1 MEINRLVEANDA
13 FRRFEKELSN
23 FSVPDNRANKL
34 MSLLLSSLESFELI
48 STRYA
53 VVRNKIQEIHKE
65 EFAQRTVEPE
75 RKSWPAHPDE
85 RYCYAAVRVDV
96 ESLFMFGTIIIRRT
110 LPLIELFLPDRPSG
124 KKFDDLGN
132 FYGWVT
138 TEQKLSVMATELK
151 NNLGSHFR
159 WLYAVLRFYR
169 NKFVEHLNEPQQ
181 QGMNFDL
188 GGKKFALHS
197 YKWDFNSD
205 DEKAI
210 SDFKNKLEERS
221 VKMPNNR
228 GLRHYV
234 QLLFDNLDQV
244 PEDFLQDALRLIDNI
259 GIDSPA
265 PATLINH
272 IELYL
277 RDLFN
282 FMSDQIQAS
291 NLAQYHRED
300 NRI

>member
-1 MEINRLVEANDA
+1 MEIDRLVEANKV

-65 EFAQRTVEPE
+65 EFAQRKAEPE
-75 RKSWPAHPDE
+75 RKSWPAHLDE

-96 ESLFMFGTIIIRRT
+96 ESLFMFGIIIFRRT
-110 LPLIELFLPDRPSG
+110 LPLVELFLPDKPSG

-132 FYGWVT
+132 FYGWIT
-138 TEQKLSVMATELK
+138 TETELSSMAIELK
-151 NNLGSHFR
+151 NKLGHHFR

-169 NKFVEHLNEPQQ
+169 NKFVEHLSEPQQ

-197 YKWDFNSD
+197 YKWSFNAD

-210 SDFKNKLEERS
+210 LDFKDKLEKRG
-221 VKMPNNR
+221 VKMSNDHGPRN
-228 GLRHYV
+228 YV
-234 QLLFDNLDQV
+234 QILFDNLNQV

-265 PATLINH
+265 PATLINN
-272 IELYL
+272 IEIYL
-277 RDLFN
+277 RDLFD
-282 FMSDQIQAS
+282 FMSDRIQDS
-291 NLAQYHRED
+291 NLAQYKK
-300 NRI
+300 

>member
-1 MEINRLVEANDA
+1 MEISRLAEANNV
-13 FRRFEKELSN
+13 FRKFEKELSG

-48 STRYA
+48 STRYTN
-53 VVRNKIQEIHKE
+53 VRNKIQEIHKDDW
-65 EFAQRTVEPE
+65 AQRTADPE

-96 ESLFMFGTIIIRRT
+96 ESLFMFGTIIVRRT
-110 LPLIELFLPDRPSG
+110 LPLIELFFPDKPSG
-124 KKFDDLGN
+124 KKFDDIGN
-132 FYGWVT
+132 FYGWIT
-138 TEQKLSVMATELK
+138 TDPGLSSMATELRNK
-151 NNLGSHFR
+151 LGPHFR

-197 YKWDFNSD
+197 YKWGFNAD
-205 DEKAI
+205 DERAVL
-210 SDFKNKLEERS
+210 DFKDKLEKRGI
-221 VKMPNNR
+221 KMPNDHSPRN
-228 GLRHYV
+228 YV
-234 QLLFDNLDQV
+234 QALFDNLEQV
-244 PEDFLQDALRLIDNI
+244 PEDYLQDALRLIDNI

-265 PATLINH
+265 PTTLINH
-272 IELYL
+272 VDLYL

-282 FMSDQIQAS
+282 FMSDHIQAS
-291 NLAQYHRED
+291 DLAQYRKKA
-300 NRI
+300 NNM

>member
-1 MEINRLVEANDA
+1 MEINRLTEANNA

-65 EFAQRTVEPE
+65 EFAQRRAEPE

-96 ESLFMFGTIIIRRT
+96 ESLFMFGTIIVRRT
-110 LPLIELFLPDRPSG
+110 LPLIELFLPDRPLG
-124 KKFDDLGN
+124 KKFDDLSN

-138 TEQKLSVMATELK
+138 TEPKLSVTATELK
-151 NNLGSHFR
+151 NSLGSHFK

-197 YKWDFNSD
+197 YKWGFNAD
-205 DEKAI
+205 DERVI
-210 SDFKNKLEERS
+210 SDFKGRLEKKG
-221 VKMPNNR
+221 VKMPTEH
-228 GLRHYV
+228 GSRHYV
-234 QLLFDNLDQV
+234 QLVFDNLDQV
-244 PEDFLQDALRLIDNI
+244 PEDLLQDALRLIDNI
-259 GIDSPA
+259 GIDSPS
-265 PATLINH
+265 PTTLVQH
-272 IELYL
+272 TEAYL

-282 FMSDQIQAS
+282 FVSDRAQVS
-291 NLAQYHRED
+291 DLAQYRREN

>member
-1 MEINRLVEANDA
+1 MEINRLTEANNA
-13 FRRFEKELSN
+13 FRRFEKELSS
-23 FSVPDNRANKL
+23 FSVSDNRANKL

-53 VVRNKIQEIHKE
+53 GIRNKIQEIHKE
-65 EFAQRTVEPE
+65 EFVQRAANPE
-75 RKSWPAHPDE
+75 KKSWPAHPDE
-85 RYCYAAVRVDV
+85 RYCYAAIRVDV
-96 ESLFMFGTIIIRRT
+96 ESLFMFGTIIVRRT
-110 LPLIELFLPDRPSG
+110 LPLIELFLSDRPPG
-124 KKFDDLGN
+124 KRFDDLGN
-132 FYGWVT
+132 FYGWIT
-138 TEQKLSVMATELK
+138 TESKLSSMATELK
-151 NNLGSHFR
+151 NNLGPHFR

-169 NKFVEHLNEPQQ
+169 NKFVEHLSEPQQ

-197 YKWDFNSD
+197 YKWDFNTD

-210 SDFKNKLEERS
+210 SNFKAQLEKRG
-221 VKMPNNR
+221 VKMPTVH

-234 QLLFDNLDQV
+234 QMVFDNLDQV

-282 FMSDQIQAS
+282 FMSDHIQDS
-291 NLAQYHRED
+291 DLAQYQK
-300 NRI
+300 

>member
-1 MEINRLVEANDA
+1 MEINRLTEANNA

-23 FSVPDNRANKL
+23 FSVPDNRANKF

-48 STRYA
+48 STRYTS
-53 VVRNKIQEIHKE
+53 VRNKIQEIHKE
-65 EFAQRTVEPE
+65 EFEQRTAEPE

-96 ESLFMFGTIIIRRT
+96 ESLFMFGTIIVRRT
-110 LPLIELFLPDRPSG
+110 LPLIELFLSDKPSG

-138 TEQKLSVMATELK
+138 TEPKLSVTATELK
-151 NNLGSHFR
+151 NNLGPHFR

-197 YKWDFNSD
+197 YKWNFNAD
-205 DEKAI
+205 DERAI
-210 SDFKNKLEERS
+210 LDFKSKLENGG
-221 VKMPNNR
+221 VKMPTEH
-228 GLRHYV
+228 GSRHYIQIV
-234 QLLFDNLDQV
+234 FDNLDQIS
-244 PEDFLQDALRLIDNI
+244 EDFLQEALRLIDNI

-277 RDLFN
+277 RGLFN
-282 FMSDQIQAS
+282 FMSDHIQDS
-291 NLAQYHRED
+291 DLAQYRKKANH
-300 NRI
+300 I